1 MNTGSNIVRKKSIK
15 KAIKGS
21 ILFAAMA
28 LFPVAAL
35 LAGPGPLNK
44 DKILIEQR
52 QESVREWKGMKVQ
65 VDSILKKAD
74 KLKNYKAIN

>member
-1 MNTGSNIVRKKSIK
+1 MNTGTNIARKKTLK
-15 KAIKGS
+15 RALKGS

-52 QESVREWKGMKVQ
+52 QESVREWKGMKTQ

-74 KLKNYKAIN
+74 KLKNYKAIH